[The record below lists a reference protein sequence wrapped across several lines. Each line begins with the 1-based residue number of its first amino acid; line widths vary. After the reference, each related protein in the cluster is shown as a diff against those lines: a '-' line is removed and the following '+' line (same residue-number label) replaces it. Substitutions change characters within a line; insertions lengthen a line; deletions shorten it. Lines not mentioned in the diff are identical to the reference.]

1 MKEKE
6 VTLENGDKV
15 AIYVK
20 KPTNDVISAADMYRA
35 KVWNNC
41 ITDGVITK
49 KELSVL
55 MEERGI
61 WSKDKTKQEDQLSQ
75 EIQELERS
83 LYRGKRGQRKPKVSE
98 GKNIA
103 FQMRDLRI
111 KLRDLIGERLGLEE
125 NTAESLADN
134 ARFDYFVSQCTFY
147 KDTNERVYNSLEEY
161 NSKSS
166 DNIAFTAASLL
177 GEMLYNLDDSFE
189 SNLPENKWLKA
200 FNIVDQDLQLR
211 NVDGELVDRDGK
223 LVNEFGHFLNE
234 KGERVDA
241 DGLPLNDDGS
251 YKMVEY
257 ENDLEVEK
265 PKPKP
270 KRKTRAKKT
279 EANKPVETES

>member
-15 AIYVK
+15 TIYVK
-20 KPTNDVISAADMYRA
+20 KPTNDVISAADMHRA
-35 KVWNNC
+35 KIWNKC

-61 WSKDKTKQEDQLSQ
+61 WSKEKTKQEDKLSE
-75 EIQELERS
+75 EIQELERE
-83 LYRGKRGQRKPKVSE
+83 LYRGKKGQRKPKVSE
-98 GKNIA
+98 GKDIA
-103 FQMRDLRI
+103 FQMKDLRI

-125 NTAESLADN
+125 NTAEALADN
-134 ARFDYFVSQCTFY
+134 GRFDYFVSQCTFY
-147 KDTNERVYNSLEEY
+147 KDTNQKVYNNLEDY

-166 DNIAFTAASLL
+166 DSIAFTAASLL

-189 SNLPENKWLKA
+189 NNLPENKWLKM
-200 FNIVDQDLQLR
+200 FHIVDEDLQLR
-211 NVDGELVDRDGK
+211 NADGDLVDRNGK
-223 LVNEFGHFLNE
+223 VINELGHFLNG

-241 DGLPLNDDGS
+241 DGVPLNDDGS
-251 YKMVEY
+251 YQMIDY
-257 ENDLEVEK
+257 ENDLEVAK

-279 EANKPVETES
+279 EAKKPAETEN